1 MSDFRP
7 CSPELERYAACV
19 DGHSGT
25 WLVDCDPLKSQLNAC
40 ASSYSGLVEAIKSRC
55 KPQIDQY
62 ERCLKANPA
71 RPETCTG
78 KLEALGDCTEGREAQ
93 RLVAQQQQQPNR

>member
-1 MSDFRP
+1 M
-7 CSPELERYAACV
+7 
-19 DGHSGT
+19 
-25 WLVDCDPLKSQLNAC
+25 
-40 ASSYSGLVEAIKSRC
+40 EAIKSRC

-78 KLEALGDCTEGREAQ
+78 KREALGDCTEGREAQ